1 LKLIQLIQK
10 PQRRGAEIFA
20 AQLSEQLRLSGQE
33 VLLVS
38 IFEGDSDLPFTGELI
53 KLNRPI
59 SNRFFDF
66 KAWSDFAKIVKR
78 FNPEFIQANAA
89 DTLKFSVFS
98 KIFFGWKTPIIYR
111 NANQMGDF
119 IRNGFHRS
127 FNQWLLNQ
135 VSGIV
140 SVSEAS
146 KANLHQTFR
155 MTEDKS
161 MVIPIGIDP
170 LKLEKGIDEKSD
182 LTLAENYLLQ
192 IGGLVPEK
200 DPLGMFY
207 IFLLI
212 YEKYPNLNLVFLGDG
227 PLKSDLLNKI
237 KAHGLED
244 SVQLIPSQHNIFPIL
259 AQAKALVMPS
269 KIEGLPGVILES
281 MYCRVPVIA
290 YSVGG
295 ISEVLTDQTG
305 WLIPADD
312 QKAFAKAIDQV
323 LQLTETE
330 KNQITERAFQL
341 VSTDFTI
348 KKIATQFERFYS
360 GMIARIETKNDST

>member
-1 LKLIQLIQK
+1 
-10 PQRRGAEIFA
+10 
-20 AQLSEQLRLSGQE
+20 
-33 VLLVS
+33 
-38 IFEGDSDLPFTGELI
+38 
-53 KLNRPI
+53 
-59 SNRFFDF
+59 
-66 KAWSDFAKIVKR
+66 
-78 FNPEFIQANAA
+78 
-89 DTLKFSVFS
+89 
-98 KIFFGWKTPIIYR
+98 
-111 NANQMGDF
+111 
-119 IRNGFHRS
+119 
-127 FNQWLLNQ
+127 
-135 VSGIV
+135 
-140 SVSEAS
+140 
-146 KANLHQTFR
+146 
-155 MTEDKS
+155 

-170 LKLEKGIDEKSD
+170 LELEKGIDEKSD
-182 LTLAENYLLQ
+182 LALPENYLLQ

-237 KAHGLED
+237 KEHRLED
-244 SVQLIPSQHNIFPIL
+244 SVQLVPSQHNISPIL
-259 AQAKALVMPS
+259 VQAKALVMPS

-290 YSVGG
+290 YCVGG

-312 QKAFAKAIDQV
+312 QKAFVKAIDQV

-330 KNQITERAFQL
+330 KNQITELAFQL

-348 KKIATQFERFYS
+348 EKIARQFEGFYS
-360 GMIARIETKNDST
+360 GVIVRINTEHSP